1 MLVYYDSSS
10 DPRIPSAAAR
20 QGRDEQ
26 TKFLIPK
33 SKFNLVPGSILSYNK
48 LLFYFSNQ
56 RRWETGS
63 FKYVF
68 KISPFNPNF
77 HLILMIRI
85 RTLPKD

>member
-1 MLVYYDSSS
+1 MFHVSHQETKLQFCHVD
-10 DPRIPSAAAR
+10 AAGVLWREQWSPAV

-48 LLFYFSNQ
+48 LLFILFYFSNQ

-63 FKYVF
+63 FKYVG
-68 KISPFNPNF
+68 
-77 HLILMIRI
+77 
-85 RTLPKD
+85 